1 MTSGNIKQVVILAG
15 EGIGPEVIGEAR
27 RVLDWLVRRLDLPI
41 AAREMLY
48 GTEAFRRT
56 GKIVPDETLAA
67 LESADAILFG
77 ATGGPDYDALPVE
90 ARRAGNLLR
99 MRRHLDLYANLRP
112 IVALPA
118 LYEASSLKSRVLDGV
133 DFIIVRELSG
143 GIYFGEPR
151 GIDVLPDGERRGVNT
166 HVYTATQ
173 IRRVARVAFELAR
186 TRQRHRVCSVDKA
199 NVMEAGAFWREEVT
213 ALHRDEFADVELSH
227 MLVDNCAMQLVR
239 QPSQFDVMLTDN
251 MFGDILSDGA
261 AMITG
266 SLGMLPSASLGPMRA
281 DGRRAALYEPV
292 HGSAPDIAGQG
303 VANPLGAILSLALAF
318 RWSLAAPHA
327 ADLVEAAVRQ
337 ALAAGVRTRDIQQ
350 EGGNLVGTRAMGDA
364 VLRALEVLAPS

>member
-1 MTSGNIKQVVILAG
+1 MTSGNLKEVVILAG
-15 EGIGPEVIGEAR
+15 EGVGPEVIGEAR
-27 RVLDWLVRRLDLPI
+27 RVLDWLVRRFDLPI
-41 AAREMLY
+41 TARDMLY

-56 GKIVPDETLAA
+56 GKIVPEETMAA

-112 IVALPA
+112 ILALPA
-118 LYEASSLKSRVLDGV
+118 LYEASSLKARVLDGV

-186 TRQRHRVCSVDKA
+186 TRRRRVCSVDKA

-213 ALHRDEFADVELSH
+213 ALHRAEFADIALSH

-337 ALAAGVRTRDIQQ
+337 ALAAGVRTRDIQH
-350 EGGNLVGTRAMGDA
+350 EGGRLVGTRAMGDA